1 MKQSAESI
9 NSLNSDRVGKTSLRR
24 GGIRDLE
31 IDAAMG
37 PGGVVVIDELD
48 EDALEVAFV
57 PDEEPVQTLGP
68 HSANESFGE
77 RVRQSRQ
84 LHLMETVRPEPVG
97 ARNPSG

>member
-9 NSLNSDRVGKTSLRR
+9 NSLDSDRVGKTSLRR

-57 PDEEPVQTLGP
+57 SNEKPVEALGP
-68 HSANESFGE
+68 CGADEPFGICVGP
-77 RVRQSRQ
+77 RRQ
-84 LHLMETVRPEPVG
+84 LRRIPEL
-97 ARNPSG
+97 NDKQSG

>member
-9 NSLNSDRVGKTSLRR
+9 NPLNSDRVGKTSLRR

-48 EDALEVAFV
+48 EDGV
-57 PDEEPVQTLGP
+57 G
-68 HSANESFGE
+68 
-77 RVRQSRQ
+77 
-84 LHLMETVRPEPVG
+84 TVRM
-97 ARNPSG
+97 

>member
-9 NSLNSDRVGKTSLRR
+9 NSLNSDRVGKASLRR

-68 HSANESFGE
+68 HSCY
-77 RVRQSRQ
+77 RRDYLR
-84 LHLMETVRPEPVG
+84 TTVG
-97 ARNPSG
+97 APARIFGDDFSLGD